1 MNEFFS
7 DSFPDDL
14 ASGKTIGSK
23 TAAGIERKGIDRE
36 KAIAIDN
43 HALRFQP
50 LVQPGWGR
58 QGIAYGKYQRANG
71 LTMAVLL
78 LNGHNTSQAETIE
91 WLYKRIPRWLQGSE
105 TDSIFK
111 RVTTWLGSQ
120 HKSATPRRLLGWFRM
135 AAEVTKFFPL
145 PKINDNLAVGWFTD
159 AVPSNLPENA
169 NNFVIRAT
177 GAENGELLAKVGT
190 KLLSILRGLQNV
202 PVCYVVIL
210 REQGAAYYAA
220 SIPQVYGLPS
230 FPQLRPVAI
239 DAVNLEPTLYAGVH
253 QSVLG
258 QIGFRADTRVYGVK
272 VETIS
277 ALATWY
283 GTAHGADALIGA
295 GNLASIPAEI
305 GGAWQIITG
314 GFERTKQGLIARESN
329 SLAIL
334 KPQTTSGLLHARIC
348 FSSKKSAIAPEDKS
362 ATIGIVWRFQDRH
375 NYWCCEI
382 DNRKICLQLIEAG
395 QKEVLVCAEDFSIAN
410 EVNYL
415 QILDDGRELKIY
427 FDGQLIGSY
436 TDERLATATGVGI
449 AISQENSDMYLQNFE
464 AHPRTV
470 TLSALDFDLPWW
482 REGNDIVI
490 KDDFTDWEGDL
501 SGKTTLLGSQVW
513 QKTIGKGV
521 FEILPS
527 GIAKVKADV
536 ANPNPDRTAYTVAV
550 DNSSFADVSVTIV
563 PPGKERG
570 QGEKG
575 RGGLIF
581 WQDRDNYII
590 INTWLDDFYEGE
602 SISCFFRIA
611 GFEEI
616 YDAVWSNIGRAIA
629 FGQPYTLR
637 VVFDGNH
644 YSVRVNNQTVL
655 YRALSDVY
663 PWATALKINRVGII
677 ANWEWGN
684 DTGSGFSNFIVRKSD
699 QHNQ

>member
-1 MNEFFS
+1 MNQFFS

-43 HALRFQP
+43 HALRFKP
-50 LVQPGWGR
+50 LIQPGWGR
-58 QGIAYGKYQRANG
+58 QGIAYGKYQRTNG

-91 WLYKRIPRWLQGSE
+91 WLYKRIPQWLKGSE
-105 TDSIFK
+105 TESILK

-120 HKSATPRRLLGWFRM
+120 HKSATPRRLLSWFRM

-190 KLLSILRGLQNV
+190 KLLSVLRGLQNV

-277 ALATWY
+277 ALGTWY
-283 GTAHGADALIGA
+283 GTAHGADTLIGTE
-295 GNLASIPAEI
+295 NLASIPAEV
-305 GGAWQIITG
+305 GGAWQIIIG
-314 GFERTKQGLIARESN
+314 SFERTKEGLIARANN
-329 SLAIL
+329 SLGIL
-334 KPQTTSGLLHARIC
+334 EPQATSGLLHAKIC
-348 FSSKKSAIAPEDKS
+348 FSSRSSAIALEDKS
-362 ATIGIVWRFQDRH
+362 ATIGIVWRFQDSH

-382 DNRKICLQLIEAG
+382 NDTRICLQLIEAG
-395 QKEVLVCAEDFSIAN
+395 QKEVLVCAEDFSIAD
-410 EVNYL
+410 EVGYL
-415 QILDDGRELKIY
+415 QILDDGREVKIY
-427 FDGQLIGSY
+427 FDGQLIGNCIN
-436 TDERLATATGVGI
+436 ERLTTATGMGI

-470 TLSALDFDLPWW
+470 ILSALDFDLPWW

-490 KDDFTDWEGDL
+490 EDDFNNWEGDL

-513 QKTIGKGV
+513 QKTLGKGV
-521 FEILPS
+521 FEILQS

-550 DNSSFADVSVTIV
+550 NNSLADVSVTIV

-616 YDAVWSNIGRAIA
+616 YDAVWSNIGRTIA

-655 YRALSDVY
+655 YRALTDVY
-663 PWATALKINRVGII
+663 PWATTLKINRVGII

-699 QHNQ
+699 QPNQ

>member
-7 DSFPDDL
+7 DNFPDDL

-43 HALRFQP
+43 HALRFKP
-50 LVQPGWGR
+50 LIQPGWGR

-91 WLYKRIPRWLQGSE
+91 WLYKRIPRWLKGSE
-105 TDSIFK
+105 TESILK

-120 HKSATPRRLLGWFRM
+120 HKSATPRRLLSWFRM

-239 DAVNLEPTLYAGVH
+239 DTVNLEPTLYAGVY

-283 GTAHGADALIGA
+283 GTAHGADALIGT
-295 GNLASIPAEI
+295 GNLASVPAEA
-305 GGAWQIITG
+305 GGAWQIIIG
-314 GFERTKQGLIARESN
+314 SFERTKQGLIATQSD

-334 KPQTTSGLLHARIC
+334 KPQTTSGLLHAKIC
-348 FSSKKSAIAPEDKS
+348 FSNKESAIAPEDKS

-382 DNRKICLQLIEAG
+382 DNHRICLQLIEAG
-395 QKEVLVCAEDFSIAN
+395 QKEVLVCAEDFLIADG
-410 EVNYL
+410 VGHL
-415 QILDDGRELKIY
+415 QILDDGQEVKIY
-427 FDGQLIGSY
+427 FDGQLIGNY

-449 AISQENSDMYLQNFE
+449 AISNENSDLYLQNFE

-470 TLSALDFDLPWW
+470 TLPTLDFDLPWW
-482 REGNDIVI
+482 QEGKDIVI
-490 KDDFTDWEGDL
+490 EDDFNNWEGDL
-501 SGKTTLLGSQVW
+501 SGKTTLLGNQVW

-521 FEILPS
+521 FEILQS

-581 WQDRDNYII
+581 WQDKDNYII

-637 VVFDGNH
+637 IVFDGNH

-655 YRALSDVY
+655 YRALTDVY
-663 PWATALKINRVGII
+663 PWANALKINRVGIV